1 MALISGGDILM
12 KLKEVK
18 KFWNNLLTIYCLLLN
33 HHIAIYRRQYI
44 VTVSCCDL
52 RCGSRPL
59 VVSTLTLQQELP
71 GGLHIKHTHTHALLF
86 RWQYVFY
93 FLDFKGLLFTNKINK
108 KKDQKDFLTNTV
120 CLHIVV
126 RKFTFIFLPS
136 VSSNQLSS
144 FFFLQALGYM
154 NELNNDHVSGVTE
167 DRAAPRRHRRRFRPS
182 PTVFTTHIIGKHM
195 KTVVAKTK

>member
-1 MALISGGDILM
+1 MLIAESSYRDIS
-12 KLKEVK
+12 E
-18 KFWNNLLTIYCLLLN
+18 
-33 HHIAIYRRQYI
+33 AIYRDSIVLWLAMWFPPPSGQY
-44 VTVSCCDL
+44 
-52 RCGSRPL
+52 RH
-59 VVSTLTLQQELP
+59 LTAGASWRSP
-71 GGLHIKHTHTHALLF
+71 YKTHTHTLLF

-144 FFFLQALGYM
+144 FFSLQALGYM

-167 DRAAPRRHRRRFRPS
+167 DRAARRHHRRRFRPS
-182 PTVFTTHIIGKHM
+182 PTVFTTHIIGKHI
-195 KTVVAKTK
+195 KTVVATTK